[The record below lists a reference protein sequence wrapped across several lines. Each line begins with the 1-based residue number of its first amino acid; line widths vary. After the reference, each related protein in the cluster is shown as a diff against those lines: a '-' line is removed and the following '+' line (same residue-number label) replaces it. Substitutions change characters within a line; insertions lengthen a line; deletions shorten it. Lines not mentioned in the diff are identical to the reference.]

1 MTVLVFESNLF
12 WSARLTKA
20 LAALG
25 HEAHVVPPG
34 KDDFEAAEVALVNLG
49 EAAYG
54 PGELVPRLRDLGVY
68 VIGHA
73 GHKETELRELGK
85 AAGCD
90 RIASNSEL
98 TFKLEAL
105 IGEAVAEKGPSP

>member
-1 MTVLVFESNLF
+1 MTVLVFETNLF

-25 HEAHVVPPG
+25 HEARVVAPG
-34 KDDFEAAEVALVNLG
+34 VPSNENGDVALVNLG
-49 EAAYG
+49 EAAYD
-54 PGELVPRLRDLGVY
+54 PAVLVPRLRESGVY

-105 IGEAVAEKGPSP
+105 LEETSTP